1 MRTIENPVE
10 FRSQIRNEL
19 NKLIGNQK
27 FSNNLEI
34 GIFNYSL
41 GDANT
46 RKVVKKWN
54 NPFFV
59 QIYTDRLKS
68 IWINLQNEE
77 LLDKVK
83 SGELETKQLAFM
95 THQEMIPEKWD
106 AMIQIK
112 AKRTQSKFEDTTDA
126 ATDTFTC
133 RKCKSKKCTYYQQ
146 QVRSADEPMTTFVS
160 CIDCGNRWKC

>member
-1 MRTIENPVE
+1 MRTISNPE
-10 FRSQIRNEL
+10 LFRSNIRSEISKIL
-19 NKLIGNQK
+19 ETEKDA
-27 FSNNLEI
+27 NNLEI
-34 GIFNYSL
+34 GIFNYALREST
-41 GDANT
+41 T
-46 RKVVKKWN
+46 RKVVKKWD

-68 IWINLQNEE
+68 ILINLQNPQ
-77 LLDKVK
+77 LLGKVN
-83 SGELETKQLAFM
+83 SGEIESKTLAFM
-95 THQEMIPEKWD
+95 THQEMMPEKWD
-106 AMIQIK
+106 AIIQLQ
-112 AKRTQSKFEDTTDA
+112 AKRNKSKFEDSIMA